1 MISAKTSLVFPGQGA
16 QKIGMGADFAQHGAA
31 RALFEEADDVL
42 QFNLSKLMFEGE
54 QDTLNLT
61 ENTQPALLLAGVA
74 ALKVLEDEAEKTV
87 PELCAAV
94 AGHSLGEYTAL
105 VAAGVLSFADGI
117 RLVRLRGQAMQKA
130 VPVGKGKMAASLGLD
145 NAQVADVAKQC
156 GVFVANDNS
165 NGQVVLSGE
174 AEKIDAACVALKE
187 AGARRAVVLPVSAP
201 FHCPLMAPAAD
212 VMAEA
217 FEGTTF
223 NKPVVP
229 VVANVTAAYVNEG
242 DAFKQLL
249 TEQVTGGVR
258 WRESMVAMAEN
269 DITQLIEL
277 GCGNVLSGLA
287 SRCDERL
294 AASPMRTVEDI
305 KNFLAA
311 SKAA

>member
-1 MISAKTSLVFPGQGA
+1 MISAQTSLVFPGQGA

-42 QFNLSKLMFEGE
+42 QFNLSKLMFEGA

-74 ALKVLEDEAEKTV
+74 ALKVLQDEAEKTV
-87 PELCAAV
+87 PELCTAV

-105 VAAGVLSFADGI
+105 VAAGVLSFADGL
-117 RLVRLRGQAMQKA
+117 RLVRLRGQAMQQA
-130 VPVGKGKMAASLGLD
+130 VPVGKGKMAASLGLE
-145 NAQVADVAKQC
+145 NTKVAEVAKQC
-156 GVFVANDNS
+156 GVYVANDNS

-174 AEKIDAACVALKE
+174 AEKIDAACEALKA

-201 FHCPLMAPAAD
+201 FHCPLMVPAAD
-212 VMAEA
+212 VMATA
-217 FEGTTF
+217 FEKTTF
-223 NKPVVP
+223 NTPLVP
-229 VVANVTAAYVNEG
+229 VVANVTAECVEQG
-242 DAFKQLL
+242 EAFKALL

-258 WRESMVAMAEN
+258 WRESMVTLAERG
-269 DITQLIEL
+269 ITQLIEL

-287 SRCDERL
+287 PRCDERL
-294 AASPMRTVEDI
+294 AAEPMRTVDDI

-311 SKAA
+311 VKAA